1 MNRSYSK
8 IRHIQESNRLLEK
21 RRLINEF
28 DSDYLFVE
36 DETTD
41 TEQEPQDIDMEEPTD
56 TMDSDMSSDE
66 MENEESPEEMAA
78 DRIEEVMDNPKVEDR
93 IERIVDRLSN
103 REKMLIQRGLEE
115 MGITPESSVE
125 DVHQVVQS
133 NMEEISTAEMTEGE
147 EKSDKQKIAD
157 FLEGIGGGNMAAW
170 GGVPLAIAIGGTV
183 GSMGVGF
190 AASWGLTG
198 LLYGIAKLLSDK
210 K

>member
-1 MNRSYSK
+1 MKKFIITESERNRILNMHK
-8 IRHIQESNRLLEK
+8 TATK
-21 RRLINEF
+21 RN
-28 DSDYLFVE
+28 YLFE
-36 DETTD
+36 EEETMGM
-41 TEQEPQDIDMEEPTD
+41 EEPQDVEMEEPTD
-56 TMDSDMSSDE
+56 TMDTGMSSDE

-78 DRIEEVMDNPKVEDR
+78 DRIEDVMDNPKVEDR

-103 REKMLIQRGLEE
+103 KEKMLIQRSLEE

-133 NMEEISTAEMTEGE
+133 NMEEISTGEMTEE
-147 EKSDKQKIAD
+147 DEKSDKQKIAD

>member
-1 MNRSYSK
+1 MKKFIITESERNR
-8 IRHIQESNRLLEK
+8 ILNMHRNATK
-21 RRLINEF
+21 RN
-28 DSDYLFVE
+28 YLFEE
-36 DETTD
+36 DETMGV
-41 TEQEPQDIDMEEPTD
+41 EEPQDVEMEEPTD
-56 TMDSDMSSDE
+56 TMDTGMSSDE

-103 REKMLIQRGLEE
+103 KEKMLIQRSLEE

-125 DVHQVVQS
+125 DVHQVIQS

>member
-1 MNRSYSK
+1 MKKFIITESERNRILNMHK
-8 IRHIQESNRLLEK
+8 TATK
-21 RRLINEF
+21 RN
-28 DSDYLFVE
+28 YLFE
-36 DETTD
+36 EEETMGM
-41 TEQEPQDIDMEEPTD
+41 EEPQDVEMEEPTD
-56 TMDSDMSSDE
+56 TMDTGMSSDE

-103 REKMLIQRGLEE
+103 KEKMLIQRSLEE

-133 NMEEISTAEMTEGE
+133 NMEEISTGEMTEE
-147 EKSDKQKIAD
+147 DEKSDKQKIAD